1 MRTPI
6 LIVLIMGI
14 PLLGPAWL
22 PAQSFRRGGTEFNA
36 LREITVPPDKDHGIV
51 VVQFFHHGEIK
62 PDGKNVAVA
71 AREELVPC
79 RILQLGPGDYCR
91 LAFQTS
97 RGQKNY
103 EVLYGG
109 DAVPESPE
117 WTNKDGLLLETR
129 VYKDC
134 NLNSLESVR
143 DAFRAARPIGADYVE
158 SVHHACN
165 PFAERPGPFFSR
177 YSGSLMVNNSGKY
190 GFFTSSRDCSFLLID
205 DKLVVEAPGVHGPA
219 YDTRPGTRK
228 DIQLSAGRHKFE
240 YYHAAI
246 GSEAMMMAAWEPNP
260 GDPKR
265 PSRRPLGRR
274 VSTPPRRATS
284 CPAPCPPGR

>member
-1 MRTPI
+1 MRTSI
-6 LIVLIMGI
+6 LVVTILGI

-22 PAQSFRRGGTEFNA
+22 PAESFRRGDAEFNA
-36 LREITVPPDKDHGIV
+36 LREVTVPPDKDHGIV
-51 VVQFFHHGEIK
+51 VVQFFHHGQIK

-71 AREELVPC
+71 AREQLVPF

-91 LAFQTS
+91 LAFQTT
-97 RGQKNY
+97 RGQKSY

-165 PFAERPGPFFSR
+165 PFAEKPGPFFSR
-177 YSGSLMVNNSGKY
+177 YSGSLMINNSGKY

-205 DKLVVEAPGVHGPA
+205 DKVVVDAPGVHGPTW
-219 YDTRPGTRK
+219 DTHPGTRK

-240 YYHAAI
+240 YYHAAT
-246 GSEAMMMAAWEPNP
+246 GSEAMMTARW
-260 GDPKR
+260 
-265 PSRRPLGRR
+265 
-274 VSTPPRRATS
+274 RRAS
-284 CPAPCPPGR
+284 FCKAAVDGPGIGSARLKLSWFSLWQK